1 MPLVFTEAALR
12 RPTPITF
19 PVGEHTEVVVPGL
32 MRPGTRTIP
41 FQGNFWTSGIFSPA
55 QRVHLLQVRRG
66 FVNLYNNPQVVDH
79 FLSYVG
85 PDATMFLF
93 RRNHHLNPFRDVVV
107 ATGRGLQQ
115 RSDHEFAEV
124 YNTAIVSWDWNMSL
138 DIFNHFFAH
147 GAPRTAR
154 VLSALLTDLEDR
166 MMNLG
171 YEVRLHALGRTILF
185 IPMFI
190 PDLEADYVSGQ

>member
-107 ATGRGLQQ
+107 T
-115 RSDHEFAEV
+115 DHEFAEV

-171 YEVRLHALGRTILF
+171 YEVTLHALGRTILF
-185 IPMFI
+185 IPERMES
-190 PDLEADYVSGQ
+190 DSENEEADDVSGQ